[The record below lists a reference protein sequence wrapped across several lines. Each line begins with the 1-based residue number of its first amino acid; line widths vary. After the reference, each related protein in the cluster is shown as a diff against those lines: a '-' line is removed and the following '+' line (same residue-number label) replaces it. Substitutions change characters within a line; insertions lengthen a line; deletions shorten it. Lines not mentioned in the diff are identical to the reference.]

1 MKTLFVRQTHDNGQ
15 SRMWRLRPVNG
26 VTTLGTSRLAD
37 LASLDASGGGIAG
50 AFEFREGRWSWI
62 PMGADLAQGPMA
74 LNENSGIVIGQSRL
88 SFEFTARDP
97 EFMKKILAVQPGGDD
112 AREYEL
118 EVVSWRGRLLSTRLL
133 RGQEKSATVAG
144 ADFEIHR
151 RRVKLASDKELRRSK
166 ASPADRETRAGAA
179 IVGAVG
185 VLFALGAIFG
195 PKAQAPVVAALPPLP
210 PRMTVS
216 IAALKKAEPK
226 KVEKAAAPATN
237 TAAGGGGG
245 KVSGA
250 LNALRS
256 GRISK
261 LLGKVSAQAA
271 RSREVIVTQGQK
283 AGEGSSARALS
294 ALGRVDSGRGDWA
307 ASGSKGVA
315 VGTVGNGGGRGL
327 AGVAGLAAGRTGSGG
342 VGLVEDESEISGG
355 LDREVIAAIIR
366 SQLGQ
371 ILYCYERQL
380 SAYPD
385 LFGKVAVRFT
395 IGPTGTVESQKIGD
409 TTLKNA
415 SVESCILSR
424 VGSWKFPTPRGGTKV
439 QVTYPFLFKS
449 TN

>member
-1 MKTLFVRQTHDNGQ
+1 MKTLFVKQVLENGQ
-15 SRMWRLRPVNG
+15 SRMWRLRAENG

-37 LASLDASGGGIAG
+37 LTSLDAGAGGIAG
-50 AFEFREGRWSWI
+50 AFECRADRWSWI
-62 PMGADLAQGPMA
+62 PMGADLAQGPIA
-74 LNENSGIVIGQSRL
+74 LDEKSRITLGSSQL
-88 SFEFTARDP
+88 SFEFTTRDP
-97 EFMKKILAVQPGGDD
+97 EFMKKVLTAQPGGAD

-118 EVVSWRGRLLSTRLL
+118 EVVSWQGRLLSTRIL
-133 RGQEKSATVAG
+133 RGKDKSAPVAG
-144 ADFEIHR
+144 AGFEIHR
-151 RRVKLASDKELRRSK
+151 RRVRLGSDKELRRFK
-166 ASPADRETRAGAA
+166 ADSSDRSTRQGAA
-179 IVGAVG
+179 LVG
-185 VLFALGAIFG
+185 VCGLLFALAAIFG

-210 PRMTVS
+210 PRMTVT

-226 KVEKAAAPATN
+226 KVEKTAAPATN

-250 LNALRS
+250 LSALRT

-261 LLGKVSAQAA
+261 LLGKVSAHAA

-395 IGPTGTVESQKIGD
+395 IGPTGMVESQKIGD

-424 VGSWKFPTPRGGTKV
+424 VASWKFPTPRGGTKV